1 MRNLFKVMVAAAFML
16 LTLTVCAGAAGERA
30 YTTADVLNVRSQPST
45 DSAILGQYVY
55 GSTIDITGTSD
66 VWYQIRYNNGYAYV
80 HSDYVAFSSTQTPD
94 QSIKGQQIVET
105 AKQYIGTPYVYGGMS
120 PSGFDCSGFVK
131 YVYGLHGV
139 SLNRVAAD
147 QAYNGY
153 WVSRENLRPGDIIC
167 FASSAGSSYISHVG
181 IYVGNNQFI
190 HSPRTGYTVTIE
202 NLSGTYASRYYTARR
217 IF

>member
-1 MRNLFKVMVAAAFML
+1 MRNLFKVMLVCAL
-16 LTLTVCAGAAGERA
+16 LVLTLTVCVSAAETRA

-45 DSAILGQYVY
+45 QSAILGQYYY
-55 GSTIDITGTSD
+55 GSSVDITGATD
-66 VWYQIRYNNGYAYV
+66 VWYQIRYNSGYAYV
-80 HSDYVAFSSTQTPD
+80 HSDYVAFSSTQTPE
-94 QSIKGQQIVET
+94 QSIKGQQIIDT

-120 PSGFDCSGFVK
+120 PNGFDCSGFVK

-153 WVSRENLRPGDIIC
+153 AVSRENLQPGDIIC
-167 FASSAGSSYISHVG
+167 FAGYAGGSYINHVG
-181 IYVGNNQFI
+181 LYVGNNQFI

-202 NLSGTYASRYYTARR
+202 SLDGIYGSRFVGARR

>member
-1 MRNLFKVMVAAAFML
+1 MRNLFKVIL
-16 LTLTVCAGAAGERA
+16 LTALLLITLSVCASADGERA

-45 DSAILGQYVY
+45 ASEIVGQYPY
-55 GSTIDITGTSD
+55 GSSVDITGVND
-66 VWYQIRYNNGYAYV
+66 IWYQIRFNNSYAYI
-80 HSDYVAFSSTQTPD
+80 HSDYVAFSSTQTPE
-94 QSIKGQQIVET
+94 QSILGQKLVET

-120 PSGFDCSGFVK
+120 PYGFDCSGFVK

-153 WVSRENLRPGDIIC
+153 AVPRENLQPGDIIC
-167 FASSAGSSYISHVG
+167 FAGYAGGSYITHVG
-181 IYVGNNQFI
+181 LYVGNNQFI

-202 NLSGTYASRYYTARR
+202 GLDGLYGSRFVCARR